1 MSKAKFFAEV
11 TVTDPKSNLP
21 VEVSMF
27 KHQNGG
33 IFGID
38 SSYITQVLD
47 GETTPTISDPFE
59 PNDIVI
65 LLNV

>member
-1 MSKAKFFAEV
+1 MSKARFFVEV
-11 TVTDPKSNLP
+11 TVIDPKSNLP

-38 SSYITQVLD
+38 SSYITSVLCEE
-47 GETTPTISDPFE
+47 GTPSINDPLE

-65 LLNV
+65 LKDI

>member
-1 MSKAKFFAEV
+1 MSKATFIKEI
-11 TVTDPKSNLP
+11 TIIDPQSRLP

-38 SSYITQVLD
+38 SSYITSVLC
-47 GETTPTISDPFE
+47 EERTPSINDPLE
-59 PNDIVI
+59 PNGIVI
-65 LLNV
+65 LKDI